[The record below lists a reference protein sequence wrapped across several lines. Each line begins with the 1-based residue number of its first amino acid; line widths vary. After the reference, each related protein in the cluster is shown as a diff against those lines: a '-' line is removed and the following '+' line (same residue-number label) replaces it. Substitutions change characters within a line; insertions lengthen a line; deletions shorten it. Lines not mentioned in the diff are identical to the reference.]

1 MEFTFEKSPW
11 EQLVDSLEAGN
22 RISAMECLRQIQDLS
37 GEEAEAVL
45 LELSERYDI
54 SDVTDLP
61 QFAQDEQTMRRLKL
75 ERKLVKSGELMTGL
89 DENDP
94 LRLFLEEVA
103 AMSAAGDEKQ
113 LLAQF
118 SPDDEETTQKLAYL
132 SLHRVVERA
141 CVLAGLGVVLL
152 DLIQEGCL
160 GLWQGILSYTG
171 GDYEAHIYKWIDRY
185 LTKAVLLQSHD
196 KQVIYKVQQG
206 MADYRDMDQRLLSE
220 LGRNP
225 TLEEI
230 AEAMH
235 TTAEEAVVYAEMLRQ
250 ARTKE
255 QRLQMAKPAEKTP
268 EDEQAVE
275 NTAYFQTR
283 QRIMELLSTL
293 TEQEAKL
300 LTLRFGLEGGLP
312 KSPQQ
317 TGEVMGLTA
326 DEVVQIEAAALA
338 KLRQQGE

>member
-1 MEFTFEKSPW
+1 MEFTFEKSPQ

-22 RISAMECLRQIQDLS
+22 RISVIECLQQIQDMS

-45 LELSERYDI
+45 LELAERCDVSDI
-54 SDVTDLP
+54 TELP
-61 QFAQDEQTMRRLKL
+61 LFRQDEQTMRRLKL
-75 ERKLVKSGELMTGL
+75 ERKLAKSGELMTGL

-103 AMSAAGDEKQ
+103 AMPAAGDEKQ

-118 SPDDEETTQKLAYL
+118 APDDEEMTQKLAYL

-160 GLWQGILSYTG
+160 GLWQGILNYTG
-171 GDYEAHIYKWIDRY
+171 SDYETHIYKWIDRF
-185 LTKAVLLQSHD
+185 LIKAVLLQAHD
-196 KQVIYKVQQG
+196 YGVIYKVQQG
-206 MADYRDMDQRLLSE
+206 MADFRDMDQRLLSE

-230 AEAMH
+230 AEAIH
-235 TTAEEAVVYAEMLRQ
+235 VTPQEAAVYAEMLRQ
-250 ARTKE
+250 ARAKE
-255 QRLQMAKPAEKTP
+255 QRLQMVKPVEKTP

-293 TEQEAKL
+293 SEQEAKL

-326 DEVVQIEAAALA
+326 DEVVQIEAAALM